1 MADALAL
8 NLPTRNPALIR
19 ACRWRVLSRLL
30 PLLLTLA
37 LLAASPAWALS
48 LPPPPPGGC
57 GGYKDMARSA
67 AFDMVARADA
77 IIVAEAASLAP
88 RRGPEPYQYPPFAT
102 FRRLS
107 ALKGAGPEQV
117 DLALGFFSGGPLG
130 ADHVNPCQF
139 FMPRQGQRYVLFLAR
154 RADGSWTILAVAGG
168 DVAAPYG
175 GAKSRWVRMIRD
187 YVEMQKAGPETA
199 LRALEADLQSR
210 LRPDADL
217 DTQWRARHA
226 LDYLTGA
233 WPSMPTA
240 HLTNMITRAE
250 RGEPPAWGGRID
262 DGMGR
267 YLPWSRADK
276 RPWPQL
282 LAGVIDGAG
291 EPLEGKDSR
300 RADYAL
306 LALITGDH
314 PDAVPFFRARLDHN
328 HDVRSLIWA
337 IRHLALL
344 GRRAEALDLLERDFE
359 RLIFTDNPWYYS
371 DDLRG
376 FIRAMQGRVG
386 PDEESEA
393 WLQDPAVATRWPKV
407 ALVLGR
413 EVRGYGDW
421 LLEDVFGGHSRY
433 VPNDEEVAAVL
444 ATTSNR
450 GVRDWAQ
457 AQATALISQLPEPI
471 PMGWP
476 PPMTGAQRLAPI
488 LLAMNEWPRMRPLV
502 ERIWCSDPGARKMF
516 IFYAGRDARDPFIL
530 ADLLASTDPADAIQR
545 AQMQQALIRFYA
557 REDGSAPRAPFGS
570 VDPSLPDLTD
580 ARLVRDL
587 MAGGQGPGRPFVCP
601 APDTRNP

>member
-1 MADALAL
+1 M
-8 NLPTRNPALIR
+8 IR
-19 ACRWRVLSRLL
+19 RLSLSLHVLMLL
-30 PLLLTLA
+30 
-37 LLAASPAWALS
+37 LLAAPPAWALS
-48 LPPPPPGGC
+48 LPSPPPGGC
-57 GGYKDMARSA
+57 GGYADMARSA

-107 ALKGAGPEQV
+107 ALKGVGPEQA

-130 ADHVNPCQF
+130 ADQVNPCLL
-139 FMPRQGQRYVLFLAR
+139 FMPQRGQRYVLFLAR
-154 RADGSWTILAVAGG
+154 QADGSWTILPAAGG

-175 GAKSRWVRMIRD
+175 GAKSRWVHLIRD
-187 YVEMQKAGPETA
+187 YVAMQKAGPETA
-199 LRALEADLQSR
+199 LRALEADLRSR
-210 LRPDADL
+210 LRPDADP
-217 DTQWRARHA
+217 DAQWRARHA

-240 HLTNMITRAE
+240 HLTAMVTQSE

-262 DGMGR
+262 NGMGR
-267 YLPWSRADK
+267 HLPWSGADQ
-276 RPWPQL
+276 RPWLEL

-291 EPLEGKDSR
+291 ESLEGDDSR

-306 LALITGDH
+306 LALVTGHH
-314 PDAVPFFRARLDHN
+314 PNAVPFFQARLNHN
-328 HDVRSLIWA
+328 RDLRALIWA

-344 GRRAEALDLLERDFE
+344 GRRAEALDLLERNFE
-359 RLIFTDNPWYYS
+359 LLIFTDNPWHYS
-371 DDLRG
+371 DDLEG

-386 PDEESEA
+386 PDEQSEA

-413 EVRGYGDW
+413 QVRGFGDR
-421 LLEDVFGGHSRY
+421 LLEDIFGRHSRY
-433 VPNDEEVAAVL
+433 VPNDEEMAAAL

-457 AQATALISQLPEPI
+457 TQAAALIPQLPEPI

-502 ERIWCSDPGARKMF
+502 EQIWCSDPGARKMF

-530 ADLLASTDPADAIQR
+530 ADLLASTDPADATQR
-545 AQMQQALIRFYA
+545 TQMQQALIRFYA
-557 REDGSAPRAPFGS
+557 REDGSTPTSPFGS
-570 VDPSLPDLTD
+570 VDHSLPDLTD
-580 ARLVRDL
+580 ARLIRDL

-601 APDTRNP
+601 ALDAHNQ

>member
-1 MADALAL
+1 
-8 NLPTRNPALIR
+8 
-19 ACRWRVLSRLL
+19 
-30 PLLLTLA
+30 
-37 LLAASPAWALS
+37 
-48 LPPPPPGGC
+48 
-57 GGYKDMARSA
+57 MARSA

-77 IIVAEAASLAP
+77 IIVAEPASLAP
-88 RRGPEPYQYPPFAT
+88 RRGPAPYQYPPFAT

-107 ALKGAGPEQV
+107 ALKGVGPEQV

-130 ADHVNPCQF
+130 ADQVNPCEF

-154 RADGSWTILAVAGG
+154 RADGTWTILPAAGG
-168 DVAAPYG
+168 DVAAPYAG
-175 GAKSRWVRMIRD
+175 STSRWVRLIRD
-187 YVEMQKAGPETA
+187 YVAMQKAGPEDA
-199 LRALEADLQSR
+199 LRVLEADLRSH
-210 LRPDADL
+210 LHPDADP

-240 HLTNMITRAE
+240 HLTAMVTRSE

-262 DGMGR
+262 NGMGR
-267 YLPWSRADK
+267 YLPWSRADQ
-276 RPWPQL
+276 RPWPKL

-306 LALITGDH
+306 LALVTGHH
-314 PDAVPFFRARLDHN
+314 PDAVPFFHARLNHN
-328 HDVRSLIWA
+328 RDVRSLTWA
-337 IRHLALL
+337 MRHLALL
-344 GRRAEALDLLERDFE
+344 GRRADALDLLERDLE
-359 RLIFTDNPWYYS
+359 LLIFTDNPWHYS

-393 WLQDPAVATRWPKV
+393 WLQDPAVVTRWPKV

-413 EVRGYGDW
+413 EVRGFGDW
-421 LLEDVFGGHSRY
+421 LLEDIFGRHSRY
-433 VPNDEEVAAVL
+433 VPDDEEIAAAL
-444 ATTSNR
+444 APTSNR
-450 GVRDWAQ
+450 GVRDWVQ
-457 AQATALISQLPEPI
+457 AQAAALIPQLPEPI

-476 PPMTGAQRLAPI
+476 PPMTGAERLAPI

-502 ERIWCSDPGARKMF
+502 ELIWCSDPGARKMF
-516 IFYAGRDARDPFIL
+516 IFYAGRDAHDPFIL

-545 AQMQQALIRFYA
+545 TQMQQALIRFYA
-557 REDGSAPRAPFGS
+557 REDGSTPMAPFGP

-580 ARLVRDL
+580 ARLIRDA
-587 MAGGQGPGRPFVCP
+587 MAGGQGPGRPFSCAIP
-601 APDTRNP
+601 SAAKP